1 MKTILSRRDFLK
13 ESVWAT
19 MMLAG
24 IPLIAK
30 GNVVPQKN
38 IKLDADSLIQDVETY
53 IGKNVEIEGDIIDV
67 CPVNG
72 KKLKLKTAKGNI
84 IKIVP
89 DGVNFEKFDQ
99 SLKKQHIHVTG
110 QVSEARVERERILE
124 YAKNGVVLCHI
135 DYTHCIDAAWIDK
148 MVTSGEAPKY
158 IEDMTKKLT
167 DKMQE
172 TGKNYISVVKIS
184 ATTISA
190 NT

>member
-24 IPLIAK
+24 IPFIAK
-30 GNVVPQKN
+30 GNVIPTKN
-38 IKLDADSLIQDVETY
+38 TKIDADNLIQDIETY
-53 IGKNVEIEGDIIDV
+53 IGKNVEIEGDIIHI
-67 CPVNG
+67 CPVNR

-99 SLKKQHIHVTG
+99 SLNKQHIHVTG

-124 YAKNGVVLCHI
+124 YAKNGILLCHI
-135 DYTHCIDAAWIDK
+135 DYTHCIDSTWIDQ
-148 MVTSGEAPKY
+148 MVASGEASKY

-172 TGKNYISVVKIS
+172 TKKNYISVVKIS
-184 ATTISA
+184 ATNIST